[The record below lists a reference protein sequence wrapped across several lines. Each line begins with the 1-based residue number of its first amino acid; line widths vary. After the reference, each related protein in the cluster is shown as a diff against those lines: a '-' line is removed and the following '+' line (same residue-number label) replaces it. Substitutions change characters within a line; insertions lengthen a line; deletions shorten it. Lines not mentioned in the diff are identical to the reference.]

1 MDQPSRIVVPEP
13 AISWRKRAGQV
24 SLPEVHRSI
33 VVPITASFWRKL
45 LAFSGPGFL
54 VAVGYM
60 DPGNWA
66 TDLSGGAQFGY
77 SLLAVVM
84 ISNLMAIML
93 QHLCIK
99 LGVATG
105 RDLAQAC
112 RDHYSTPTVWF
123 LWILCEIAI
132 AACDLAEVVGS
143 AIGLQLLFGIP
154 LVWGCIITAL
164 DVLAVLYLQ
173 TKGFRYIEALVITLI
188 ATIGSCFAA
197 ELIFSKPALTGVMLG
212 FIPGPH
218 IVMDQGMLYVSIG
231 IIGAT
236 VMPHNLYLHS
246 SIVQTRKFEQT
257 PVGRREAIK
266 FATIDSTVA
275 LMFALFINGAILV
288 LAAAVFH
295 WSGHQDVAEIQD
307 AYKLLS
313 PLLGVGIASVL
324 FAVALLA
331 SGQNSTLTGTLAG
344 QIVMEGFLN
353 FRITPWLRRLITRAL
368 AIIPAVLII
377 GIFGEGKTTQL
388 LVASQVVLSMQLGFA
403 VWPLMRFTDEK
414 AKMGEFANRLW
425 LKILGWTVAGII
437 IVLNVKLLFDTFMPA
452 AVLKAIYRLL
462 GLRAP
467 MQ

>member
-1 MDQPSRIVVPEP
+1 MARADSTTAAEP
-13 AISWRKRAGQV
+13 HVAWRKPAGQV
-24 SLPEVHRSI
+24 SLAEVHRSI
-33 VVPITASFWRKL
+33 VVPTTASFWRKL

-66 TDLSGGAQFGY
+66 TDLAGGAKFGY
-77 SLLAVVM
+77 ALLFVVM
-84 ISNLMAIML
+84 LSNLMAIVL

-154 LVWGCIITAL
+154 LVWGCCITAL

-173 TKGFRYIEALVITLI
+173 QKGFRYIEALVITLI

-197 ELIFSKPALTGVMLG
+197 ELIFSKPSPTGILLG

-218 IVMDQGMLYVSIG
+218 IIMNQGMLYVSIG

-257 PVGRREAIK
+257 SAGKGEAIK
-266 FATIDSTVA
+266 FATIDSSVA
-275 LMFALFINGAILV
+275 LMFALFINAAILI
-288 LAAAVFH
+288 LAASAFH
-295 WSGHQDVAEIQD
+295 WSGHQNVADIQD
-307 AYKLLS
+307 AY
-313 PLLGVGIASVL
+313 
-324 FAVALLA
+324 
-331 SGQNSTLTGTLAG
+331 N
-344 QIVMEGFLN
+344 
-353 FRITPWLRRLITRAL
+353 
-368 AIIPAVLII
+368 
-377 GIFGEGKTTQL
+377 
-388 LVASQVVLSMQLGFA
+388 
-403 VWPLMRFTDEK
+403 
-414 AKMGEFANRLW
+414 
-425 LKILGWTVAGII
+425 
-437 IVLNVKLLFDTFMPA
+437 
-452 AVLKAIYRLL
+452 
-462 GLRAP
+462 
-467 MQ
+467 